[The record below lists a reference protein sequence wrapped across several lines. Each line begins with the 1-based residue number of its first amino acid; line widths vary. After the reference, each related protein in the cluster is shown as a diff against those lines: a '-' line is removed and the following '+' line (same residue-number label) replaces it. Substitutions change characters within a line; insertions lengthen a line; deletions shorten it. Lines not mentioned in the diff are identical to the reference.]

1 MIVRIRG
8 ILSELTEET
17 AVIEREGIAHE
28 TLVPAYAVSELA
40 ANLGSEITLHTQE
53 YFEANSPGGNMIPRM
68 IGFIRPEDRAFFK
81 LFTTVKGLGTRKG
94 LRALAA
100 PAARIA
106 ADIERGNIPGL
117 MKLPGIGRRLAE
129 QIVAELRGKVSEHAV
144 LSGPVE
150 PGAKPEFTDE
160 QLVAVE
166 IIAQWGDPRPDAQ
179 RWVARAA
186 QINKN
191 IKSPDEWVK
200 AAYRVK
206 SGAER

>member
-17 AVIEREGIAHE
+17 AIIERDGIAHE
-28 TLVPAYAVSELA
+28 ALVPAYAYSELA
-40 ANLGSEITLHTQE
+40 ASVGTEITLHTQE
-53 YFEANSPGGNMIPRM
+53 YLEASTPGGNMTPRL
-68 IGFIRPEDRAFFK
+68 IGFLRPEDRAFFK

-94 LRALAA
+94 LRALAT

-106 ADIERGNIPGL
+106 SDIERGDVPSL
-117 MKLPGIGRRLAE
+117 KKLPGIGARLAE
-129 QIVAELRGKVSEHAV
+129 QIVAELRGKVTEHAV

-150 PGAKPEFTDE
+150 AGAKPEFSED

-166 IIAQWGDPRPDAQ
+166 IIAQWGDSRGDAQ

-186 QINKN
+186 QLHKDV
-191 IKSPDEWVK
+191 KGPDEWVK

-206 SGAER
+206 GGAER

>member
-8 ILSELTEET
+8 VLNEVTEE
-17 AVIEREGIAHE
+17 AVVIERDGIARE
-28 TLVPAYAVSELA
+28 AFVPSYALPELA
-40 ANLGSEITLHTQE
+40 ANLGNEVTLFTQE
-53 YFEANSPGGNMIPRM
+53 YLEASTPGGNMIPRLIAFM
-68 IGFIRPEDRAFFK
+68 RPEDRAFFK

-100 PAARIA
+100 PAAKIA

-144 LSGPVE
+144 LTGAVE
-150 PGAKPEFTDE
+150 TGVQPEFSDE
-160 QLVAVE
+160 QLVAIE
-166 IIAQWGDPRPDAQ
+166 IIAQWGDARPDAQ

-186 QINKN
+186 QIHQD
-191 IKSPDEWVK
+191 IKGPDAWVK
-200 AAYRVK
+200 AAYRIK
-206 SGAER
+206 SGVEK